1 MAHALTPSP
10 GGAGLGLWPQRGK
23 PSGLPLMPGL
33 LLAVIV
39 LLAHFGVMKTVG
51 DELAQMHNP
60 PQQPERVQVRYV
72 REMALTPTTTLAT
85 RPPVAPRATRNTGA
99 PLPRRPAQ
107 TSAPVVP
114 DVVEDVVPAATHEPS
129 PEAVAQAAS
138 SAASAA
144 SSAPVEAA
152 IPPTAA
158 AVEQVVDAVW
168 PQTTR
173 VSYTAHGY
181 HRGEVHGSA
190 TVEWIRLEGDRYRMH
205 MDVRAGAGA
214 FRWSTSSSG
223 RITEQGVRPER
234 FEQTRGFLFSNKHL
248 AVILGDQHI
257 EFANGQQ
264 AARPADVQDINSQ
277 FVQLTYLFTTRQEL
291 TAPGQQVAFPLAFER
306 GLRSYAY
313 QVKGHEV
320 LQTPLGAITTV
331 HAVPQRL
338 QAKDKDLVAQA
349 WFAPQLHYLPIRIHI
364 TQGDETFIELN
375 INKAPELAR

>member
-1 MAHALTPSP
+1 
-10 GGAGLGLWPQRGK
+10 
-23 PSGLPLMPGL
+23 
-33 LLAVIV
+33 
-39 LLAHFGVMKTVG
+39 
-51 DELAQMHNP
+51 
-60 PQQPERVQVRYV
+60 YV
-72 REMALTPTTTLAT
+72 REMALAPPPTSTAAT
-85 RPPVAPRATRNTGA
+85 RPPVAPRAARNTGA
-99 PLPRRPAQ
+99 PLPRRLAQ

-114 DVVEDVVPAATHEPS
+114 DLGEDVVEDVVPAATNEPS
-129 PEAVAQAAS
+129 PDAVAQAAS
-138 SAASAA
+138 SAAASAA
-144 SSAPVEAA
+144 NSATVDAA

-158 AVEQVVDAVW
+158 AVEQVVDTVW

-173 VSYTAHGY
+173 VSYAAHGY
-181 HRGEVHGSA
+181 YRGEIHGSA

-223 RITEQGVRPER
+223 RITAQGVWPER
-234 FEQTRGFLFSNKHL
+234 FEQTRGLLFSNKHL
-248 AVILGDQHI
+248 AVTLGEQHI

-375 INKAPELAR
+375 ISKAPELAR